1 MKNQEYYTTLENIKM
16 PKLIYGTA
24 WKKES
29 TKDLVVKAIKLG
41 FRGID
46 TACQAK
52 HYNEPLVGEAL
63 KVLEKDGI
71 TRDSI
76 FLQTKF
82 TPVRGQD
89 PNNIPYDKNA
99 PLETQVAQSFKVSQK
114 NLNTNYV
121 DSLVLHSPMDSHNSN
136 MIVWN
141 ALEKIHQSGGTKQI
155 GISNCYDLKVLKAI
169 YDNAKV
175 KPSVIQNRFYKD
187 SGYDKELRKWCS
199 NNGIIYQS
207 FWTLTA
213 NPDILASKEIKDLS
227 KKFNKTTAQIL
238 FRYLTQNNVAP
249 LTGTCSDEHMK
260 EDLNI
265 FDFELSNQEIEVINK
280 LFN

>member
-24 WKKES
+24 WKKER
-29 TKDLVVKAIKLG
+29 TTDLVVKAIKLG

-46 TACQAK
+46 TACQPK

-71 TRDSI
+71 NRDSI

-141 ALEKIHQSGGTKQI
+141 ALEKIYQSGGTKQI

-175 KPSVIQNRFYKD
+175 KPSVVQNRFYKD
-187 SGYDKELRKWCS
+187 SGYDKELRKWCA

-249 LTGTCSDEHMK
+249 LTGTCSDNHMK